1 MYIPFPSCLPWL
13 LLLGKARVTDWRS
26 LSQCL
31 GLLASPLR
39 IMQSLGVALSSSSCK
54 LLLVITPL
62 SWWHR
67 WYRICLQCRRPGF
80 NPWIRKSPWR
90 RKWEPTP
97 VFLPGEYHGQEK
109 PGGLQS
115 MGSQSRT
122 RLSHSCPGITLVLK
136 SLCQAKLTVRM
147 IWGYSQLQC
156 QCPRLGVSRLVSAL
170 LQFVVGF

>member
-1 MYIPFPSCLPWL
+1 MNNSGVGFPGGSVIKILP
-13 LLLGKARVTDWRS
+13 AIS
-26 LSQCL
+26 
-31 GLLASPLR
+31 
-39 IMQSLGVALSSSSCK
+39 
-54 LLLVITPL
+54 
-62 SWWHR
+62 
-67 WYRICLQCRRPGF
+67 GF
-80 NPWIRKSPWR
+80 DPWIRKSPWR

-147 IWGYSQLQC
+147 I
-156 QCPRLGVSRLVSAL
+156 
-170 LQFVVGF
+170 